1 MIEAL
6 EACLLICKFF
16 YDQKVLNDEAKSLLA
31 DLAEYVRRLLPSLES
46 LDTRGLGSA
55 ALQLSHLW
63 ACLRECQRIYVQYKD
78 GWKVSKFWVT
88 PGQIRDKAK
97 TQEERTRHAWQE
109 LATFLCVAIHN
120 TMQPSAPTV
129 AEIDDTW
136 ELDENSVQIE
146 IQRNGVPKTVLGK
159 GSFGVV
165 GLGTFTGGDAGTV
178 VPVAVKMA
186 MPNVLAAAEQD
197 PQIVKT
203 FLSEVRVLGKMCHP
217 NIVQCL
223 GGITSIDGHYALWIV
238 MEKLD
243 LTLFEAIKGQHLK
256 IGRDDPQTYADLV
269 AGLLSALAYMHRPVG
284 GNPTVHRDLK
294 PENIMILKLE
304 KPVVKIIDFD
314 MAKET
319 TTGVGS
325 TMSTKGTREYMSPE
339 IREKGGCSVFS
350 DMFALALVAL
360 FIFWGKTPS
369 EISDKKKIHE
379 SAHPKA
385 NKTQE
390 LMLQC
395 LNENPKERPAAAM
408 VCLTLETFGGPS
420 PDRPSGDIFQVY
432 FFTFFIY
439 VPAYRF
445 FFLGCTLIKHKP
457 QSILI

>member
-1 MIEAL
+1 VAGPGDISER
-6 EACLLICKFF
+6 CH
-16 YDQKVLNDEAKSLLA
+16 
-31 DLAEYVRRLLPSLES
+31 P
-46 LDTRGLGSA
+46 
-55 ALQLSHLW
+55 
-63 ACLRECQRIYVQYKD
+63 QR
-78 GWKVSKFWVT
+78 
-88 PGQIRDKAK
+88 
-97 TQEERTRHAWQE
+97 
-109 LATFLCVAIHN
+109 
-120 TMQPSAPTV
+120 
-129 AEIDDTW
+129 EIDDTW
-136 ELDENSVQIE
+136 ELDGNSVQIE

-186 MPNVLAAAEQD
+186 MPNVLAAAQQN

-203 FLSEVRVLGKMCHP
+203 FLNEVRVLGKMCHP

-223 GGITSIDGHYALWIV
+223 GGITSIDGDYALWIV

-269 AGLLSALAYMHRPVG
+269 AGLLSALAYLHSPVG

-395 LNENPKERPAAAM
+395 LNENPKERPAAA
-408 VCLTLETFGGPS
+408 VLCLTLENFGAPS
-420 PDRPSGDIFQVY
+420 PDRPSGDLFQVY

>member
-63 ACLRECQRIYVQYKD
+63 ACLRECQRIYVKYKD
-78 GWKVSKFWVT
+78 GWKFSKFYVT
-88 PGQIRDKAK
+88 PAQIRDKAK

-136 ELDENSVQIE
+136 ELDGNSVQIE

-203 FLSEVRVLGKMCHP
+203 FLNEVRVLGKMCHP

-223 GGITSIDGHYALWIV
+223 GGITSIDGDYALWIV

-243 LTLFEAIKGQHLK
+243 LTLFDAIK
-256 IGRDDPQTYADLV
+256 A
-269 AGLLSALAYMHRPVG
+269 
-284 GNPTVHRDLK
+284 
-294 PENIMILKLE
+294 
-304 KPVVKIIDFD
+304 
-314 MAKET
+314 
-319 TTGVGS
+319 S
-325 TMSTKGTREYMSPE
+325 T
-339 IREKGGCSVFS
+339 
-350 DMFALALVAL
+350 
-360 FIFWGKTPS
+360 
-369 EISDKKKIHE
+369 
-379 SAHPKA
+379 
-385 NKTQE
+385 
-390 LMLQC
+390 
-395 LNENPKERPAAAM
+395 
-408 VCLTLETFGGPS
+408 
-420 PDRPSGDIFQVY
+420 
-432 FFTFFIY
+432 
-439 VPAYRF
+439 
-445 FFLGCTLIKHKP
+445 
-457 QSILI
+457 